1 MQHQIFRVVGWAQE
15 SFQSSHGSNKSL
27 PQGNWVVKAIRAL
40 AQVPGTLENTLWIE
54 MAASQPQ
61 DTFRSIL
68 TLQCFSRVILIW
80 SWNSISM
87 SHRSKPPCHIREYSH
102 TYPVNEF
109 LDESCPSNGIPGEMY
124 LSASQTTHQVP
135 TSQPP
140 VCIPHSQGMKYFAI
154 KALLWVISHPCA
166 ASTTRIHS
174 IFLSCYAYFSTPVRQ
189 LLDILECL
197 GGVAM
202 QRSLIHEREKGGGV
216 GGRVCKQWTSQSFGR
231 NWKAPRTEAAWEEWK
246 QERLW
251 SWS

>member
-140 VCIPHSQGMKYFAI
+140 VCIPHSQGQSKLYSESFHIHVQHQQLESILFSFHAMHTSPPLWGSYWI
-154 KALLWVISHPCA
+154 YLSALVVWLCKEVSSMRGRRGEEW
-166 ASTTRIHS
+166 
-174 IFLSCYAYFSTPVRQ
+174 
-189 LLDILECL
+189 
-197 GGVAM
+197 
-202 QRSLIHEREKGGGV
+202 
-216 GGRVCKQWTSQSFGR
+216 GRVCKQWTSQSFGR